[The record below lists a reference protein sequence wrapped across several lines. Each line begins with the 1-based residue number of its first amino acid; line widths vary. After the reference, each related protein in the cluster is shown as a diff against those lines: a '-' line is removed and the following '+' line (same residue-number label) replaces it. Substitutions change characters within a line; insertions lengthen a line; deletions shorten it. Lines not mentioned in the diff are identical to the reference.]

1 MGGQQQQQMQ
11 QQQYQQLL
19 MSRFQQQQPQPQNGS
34 RANVG
39 ATATNGGINSSDFNE
54 VANYFWNSSSAAGS
68 VAVTPT
74 GLNLPS
80 PTGMVAG
87 IIASPRGNNN
97 DANGR
102 TTFNFNNI
110 PVGQHR
116 PNPALAGVAQGA
128 APIAINPGNIYS
140 QQSAMAALQSVGFI
154 SAAPI
159 NLPLNPATHPN
170 NNTVRGMPTNNA
182 QTGRIDL

>member
-1 MGGQQQQQMQ
+1 MGGQQQQQMHPHQ
-11 QQQYQQLL
+11 QQLL
-19 MSRFQQQQPQPQNGS
+19 MSRFQQPQPQNSS
-34 RANVG
+34 RTNVA

-54 VANYFWNSSSAAGS
+54 VANYFWNSSSTAGS
-68 VAVTPT
+68 IAVTPT

-97 DANGR
+97 DSTGR
-102 TTFNFNNI
+102 ATFNFNNI

-128 APIAINPGNIYS
+128 APVAINPGNIYS

-159 NLPLNPATHPN
+159 NLPLNPTTHPN
-170 NNTVRGMPTNNA
+170 NNAVT
-182 QTGRIDL
+182 QIGRTDL